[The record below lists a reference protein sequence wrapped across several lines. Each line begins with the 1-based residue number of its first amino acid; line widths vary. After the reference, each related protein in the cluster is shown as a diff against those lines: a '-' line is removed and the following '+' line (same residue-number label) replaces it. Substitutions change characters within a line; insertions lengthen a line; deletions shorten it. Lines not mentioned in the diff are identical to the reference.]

1 MLSSVD
7 NLEERARNIVLRLLE
22 RGPKSSSELASAL
35 EKHEIP
41 AEIANLVIT
50 RFTEVELIDDAAFA
64 QQVVDASRRT
74 KGLARSMVKRKLA
87 DKGLDKEIINQVASE
102 ISDEDE
108 LAVATEVAIKR
119 LSQLSKLDPEVRNRR
134 LVGFLQRRGFGSGVV
149 FAAIRE
155 AEAHAVKSGF

>member
-7 NLEERARNIVLRLLE
+7 NLEERARNIVLKLLE
-22 RGPKSSSELASAL
+22 RGPKSSAELATAL

-41 AEIANLVIT
+41 AEIIKHVIS
-50 RFTEVELIDDAAFA
+50 RFSEVELINDQAYA

-87 DKGLDKEIINQVASE
+87 DKGLDQEVINQVAAD

-108 LAVATEVAIKR
+108 LAVATELAIKR
-119 LSQLSKLDPEVRNRR
+119 FGQLGKLDPDVRNRR

-155 AEAHAVKSGF
+155 AEANAVKSEL

>member
-7 NLEERARNIVLRLLE
+7 NLEERARNIVLKLLE
-22 RGPKSSSELASAL
+22 RGPKSSAELATAL

-41 AEIANLVIT
+41 AEIIKHVIS
-50 RFTEVELIDDAAFA
+50 RFSEVELINDQAYA

-87 DKGLDKEIINQVASE
+87 DKGLDQEVINQVAAD

-108 LAVATEVAIKR
+108 LAVATELATKR
-119 LSQLSKLDPEVRNRR
+119 FGQLGKLDPDVRNRR

-155 AEAHAVKSGF
+155 AEANAVKSEL

>member
-7 NLEERARNIVLRLLE
+7 NLEDRARNIVLKMLE
-22 RGPKSSSELASAL
+22 RGPKSSAELASSL

-41 AEIANLVIT
+41 IEIANHVIE
-50 RFTEVELIDDAAFA
+50 RFTEVELIDDAVYA
-64 QQVVDASRRT
+64 QQVVDAARRT
-74 KGLARSMVKRKLA
+74 KGLARSAVKRKLA
-87 DKGLDKEIINQVASE
+87 EKGLDRQIIDQVASE

-108 LAVATEVAIKR
+108 LSVAVEVAVKR
-119 LSQLSKLDPEVRNRR
+119 LGQLAKLAPEVRNRR

-155 AEAHAVKSGF
+155 AEARAVKSEF

>member
-87 DKGLDKEIINQVASE
+87 DKGLDKDIINQVASD

-119 LSQLSKLDPEVRNRR
+119 LSQLSKLEPEVRTRR

>member
-7 NLEERARNIVLRLLE
+7 NLEERARNIVLKLLE
-22 RGPKSSSELASAL
+22 RGPKSSAELATAL

-41 AEIANLVIT
+41 AEIIKHVIS
-50 RFTEVELIDDAAFA
+50 RFSEVELINDQAYA

-87 DKGLDKEIINQVASE
+87 DKGLDQEVINQVVAD

-108 LAVATEVAIKR
+108 LAVATELAIKR
-119 LSQLSKLDPEVRNRR
+119 FGQLGKLDPDVRNRR

-155 AEAHAVKSGF
+155 AEANAVKSEL

>member
-119 LSQLSKLDPEVRNRR
+119 LSQLSKLEPEVRTRR

>member
-7 NLEERARNIVLRLLE
+7 NLEERARNIVLKLLE
-22 RGPKSSSELASAL
+22 RGPKSSAELATAL

-41 AEIANLVIT
+41 AEIIKHVIS
-50 RFTEVELIDDAAFA
+50 RFSEVELINDQAYA

-87 DKGLDKEIINQVASE
+87 DKGLDQEIINQVAAD

-108 LAVATEVAIKR
+108 LAVATELAIKR
-119 LSQLSKLDPEVRNRR
+119 FGQLGKLDPDVRNRR

-155 AEAHAVKSGF
+155 AETNAVKSEL

>member
-7 NLEERARNIVLRLLE
+7 NLEERARNIVLKLLE

-35 EKHEIP
+35 ARHEIP
-41 AEIANLVIT
+41 VEIANHVIS
-50 RFTEVELIDDAAFA
+50 RFSEVELIDDAAFA

-74 KGLARSMVKRKLA
+74 KGLARSAVRRKLA
-87 DKGLDKEIINQVASE
+87 DKGLDSQIIDQVASE

-108 LAVATEVAIKR
+108 LSVATEVAVKR
-119 LSQLSKLDPEVRNRR
+119 LGQLAKLDPEVRNRR
-134 LVGFLQRRGFGSGVV
+134 LIGFLQRRGFGSGVV

-155 AEAHAVKSGF
+155 AEARAVKSEF

>member
-7 NLEERARNIVLRLLE
+7 NLEERARNIVLKLLE

-35 EKHEIP
+35 EKNEIP
-41 AEIANLVIT
+41 AEIAGHVIA

-87 DKGLDKEIINQVASE
+87 DKGLNREIIDQVASG

-108 LAVATEVAIKR
+108 LSVATEVAIKR
-119 LSQLSKLDPEVRNRR
+119 LGQLSKLDPEVRNRR

>member
-7 NLEERARNIVLRLLE
+7 NLEERARSIVLKLLE

-41 AEIANLVIT
+41 PEIASHVIA

-87 DKGLDKEIINQVASE
+87 DKGLDQEIINQVANE

-119 LSQLSKLDPEVRNRR
+119 LGQLLKLEPEVRNRR
-134 LVGFLQRRGFGSGVV
+134 LIGFLQRRGFGSGVV

>member
-22 RGPKSSSELASAL
+22 RGPKSSSELALAL

-41 AEIANLVIT
+41 TEIARHVIQ
-50 RFTEVELIDDAAFA
+50 RFSDVELIDDSAYA
-64 QQVVDASRRT
+64 QQLADASRRT
-74 KGLARSMVKRKLA
+74 SGLARYMVKRKLA
-87 DKGLDKEIINQVASE
+87 DKGLDQEIIDRVASE

-108 LAVATEVAIKR
+108 LLVATELAIKR
-119 LSQLSKLDPEVRNRR
+119 RGQLSKLAPEVRDRR
-134 LVGFLQRRGFGSGVV
+134 LIGFLQRRGFGSGVV

-155 AEAHAVKSGF
+155 AEAQAVKSEL

>member
-7 NLEERARNIVLRLLE
+7 NLEERARNIVLKLLE
-22 RGPKSSSELASAL
+22 RGPKSSAELATAL

-41 AEIANLVIT
+41 AEIIKHVIS
-50 RFTEVELIDDAAFA
+50 RFSEVELINDQAYA

-87 DKGLDKEIINQVASE
+87 DKGLDQEIINQVAAD

-108 LAVATEVAIKR
+108 LAVATELAIKR
-119 LSQLSKLDPEVRNRR
+119 FGQLGKLDPDVRNRR

-155 AEAHAVKSGF
+155 AEANAVKSEL

>member
-41 AEIANLVIT
+41 AEISNHVIA

-87 DKGLDKEIINQVASE
+87 DKGLDKDIINQVASE

-119 LSQLSKLDPEVRNRR
+119 LGQLSKLEPEVRNRR
-134 LVGFLQRRGFGSGVV
+134 LIGFLQRRGFGSGVV